1 LIKIKVEFLSVG
13 FVELG
18 KFYPPIIFKNR
29 SVSLDPGTA
38 SRLLMSVPS
47 GIELKNAEVTD
58 KLAWK
63 AILAECAL
71 STLLI
76 GGCAKFDE
84 FSAPKPTAR
93 VDSSAGDSSSDVSVQ
108 KVDLR
113 GLQFQRNG
121 AIRPDSKP
129 VVDAAAEFLKN
140 VPGATVYVD
149 AYCDPTG
156 GKRVNQKVS
165 KERAEAV
172 AEYLE
177 HHGIASDRL
186 VPRGFG
192 VSDFVASNKTPA
204 GREQNRRIEL
214 VVVRKSAPVIF
225 ARRSSPSYEELSRSR

>member
-1 LIKIKVEFLSVG
+1 
-13 FVELG
+13 
-18 KFYPPIIFKNR
+18 
-29 SVSLDPGTA
+29 
-38 SRLLMSVPS
+38 M
-47 GIELKNAEVTD
+47 KNAEVTD
-58 KLAWK
+58 RFAWK
-63 AILAECAL
+63 TVLAECAL

-84 FSAPKPTAR
+84 FSASKPTAR
-93 VDSSAGDSSSDVSVQ
+93 VDSSSADSSSDVSIQ

-121 AIRPDSKP
+121 AIRPNSKP
-129 VVDAAAEFLKN
+129 VVDAAAELVKN
-140 VPGATVYVD
+140 VPGTTVYVD

-156 GKRVNQKVS
+156 GNRVNQKVS

-186 VPRGFG
+186 IARGFG
-192 VSDFVASNKTPA
+192 ASHFVANNKTPA

-225 ARRSSPSYEELSRSR
+225 ARSSSPSYKERFFSR